1 MAQNVGDIEYI
12 IKADT
17 AQLLRA
23 DKQVSDV
30 TSNMGSNF
38 KRTDKAIEKTG
49 KSFVRAAD
57 DAGSAAK
64 IIERL
69 GNEIAILEEANEGGA
84 KSATVLAAQLSASG
98 DASQRQSE
106 EIGALAGKLY
116 DLRAA
121 IKEAA
126 KASSELDK
134 QASKQASDSARLRSI
149 TQDLSKQIAV
159 LKEEQRNGAR
169 SAAMLSARLQA
180 GSTATAAQRKEIG
193 DLAGKLYD
201 LKSAQDQAS
210 ESSSG
215 LKTGLTA
222 IASAITI
229 SQLVRYGKQFL
240 EVADAMTQ
248 LQARIDRLS
257 PSAEEGR
264 KTFSALANMA
274 SASGTGLAD
283 TEKLWETLTSS
294 LQSVGASNGQILQL
308 TDTLQK
314 IGKIGGSST
323 QEMSNALRQFGQSI
337 ARGKVRAEEF
347 NSIVEQMPELAR
359 QIAAGMG
366 ISMDELS
373 RLMLDGKLS
382 AEDSLNAIIRQTNK
396 VNDQFNK
403 LPRSVEQAT
412 NSMSI
417 SFQMLISEI
426 NDTTNASTTMVS
438 VIDSITAS
446 IERLSGKVPNA
457 IQQIAELRS
466 EAEMYSRRAR
476 TWGWLGFGDW
486 QKENEEK
493 SAKLT
498 ATAWEK
504 SSRTGWEAAQKVAKN
519 SKPIEIKTKLADD
532 KTEVKQRSGEKE
544 NPATQAIL
552 RQKAALDRLNTG
564 YADGSLELAKY
575 DAVVAL
581 GNKASEEQIAQ
592 AEQQAESIWKV
603 HQATKA
609 AAEEERKRTQAG
621 QNFTALQGQASP
633 VAAVDNT
640 YAQQMSQLDEYVR
653 LYPQRIA
660 EAEAVRAGIEE
671 QYRQKR
677 MAAMWE
683 EWQQQSELNSMLG
696 AAVDSLQGGAT
707 NAITGLINGTQS
719 LQESLANIGTTILN
733 SVVGGFVQMGVEW
746 VKSQLMGQAAAASS
760 LASTMAQATAAASAW
775 APAAMSASIATY
787 GSAAAIGQA
796 AYAESMVAAK
806 GLALAGGRRYGGTVS
821 AGNAYRINEDGRS
834 EIFQT
839 AGGQQAFIP
848 NQSGK
853 IIPADKAGG
862 GGGVVQHITFEINTT
877 GGIDDATMA
886 QIVQKMK
893 QVTLFHINDQAS
905 RPGGLIQ
912 PRTKR

>member
-1 MAQNVGDIEYI
+1 MTQNVGDIEYV

-17 AQLLRA
+17 SQLLRA
-23 DKQVSDV
+23 DKEVNDA
-30 TSNMGSNF
+30 TSGMESGF
-38 KRTDKAIEKTG
+38 KRTDKAAEKTG
-49 KSFVRAAD
+49 KAIVRAAD
-57 DAGSAAK
+57 DASDAAK

-84 KSATVLAAQLSASG
+84 KSASIFAAQLAASG
-98 DASQRQSE
+98 DASQKQKE

-121 IKEAA
+121 VKEAA
-126 KASSELDK
+126 KASSELAK
-134 QASKQASDSARLRSI
+134 QSSKQASEADRLRSI
-149 TQDLSKQIAV
+149 TQGLSKQIAV

-180 GSTATAAQRKEIG
+180 GSNATAAQRREIG
-193 DLAGKLYD
+193 ELAGKLYD

-210 ESSSG
+210 RSSSG

-264 KTFSALANMA
+264 KTFSALAEMA
-274 SASGTGLAD
+274 SVSGTSLAD

-294 LQSVGASNGQILQL
+294 LQSAGASNSQVLQL

-323 QEMSNALRQFGQSI
+323 QEMANALRQFGQSI
-337 ARGKVRAEEF
+337 ASGTVRAQEF

-366 ISMDELS
+366 ISMDEL
-373 RLMLDGKLS
+373 RKLMLDGKLS
-382 AEDSLNAIIRQTNK
+382 AEDSLNAIMKQAGK
-396 VNDQFNK
+396 VNDQFTK

-412 NSMSI
+412 NTLSI
-417 SFQMLISEI
+417 SFQTLVSEI
-426 NDTTNASTTMVS
+426 NDTTDASTTMVS
-438 VIDSITAS
+438 VIDSITTA
-446 IERLSGKVPNA
+446 IEKLSGKVPTA
-457 IQQIAELRS
+457 TQQIADLRS
-466 EAEMYSRRAR
+466 EAEMYARRAR

-486 QKENEEK
+486 QKENEGR

-498 ATAWEK
+498 AEAWEK
-504 SSRTGWEAAQKVAKN
+504 SSRAGWDAAQNVAKN
-519 SKPIEIKTKLADD
+519 SKPIKIKTTTESTEKNGSNKAKNKSSADAAA
-532 KTEVKQRSGEKE
+532 E
-544 NPATQAIL
+544 AIS

-564 YADGSLELAKY
+564 YAEGSLELAQY

-581 GNKASEEQIAQ
+581 GNKATTEQIAKAKQQAKAIWQVTTAIKNRAQ
-592 AEQQAESIWKV
+592 AEQAKRFTDQEI
-603 HQATKA
+603 A
-609 AAEEERKRTQAG
+609 ANKTIPDA
-621 QNFTALQGQASP
+621 FTGEAQDP
-633 VAAVDNT
+633 VAQIKLQEQQKLAALEKYQQIGVLS
-640 YAQQMSQLDEYVR
+640 AQQYEDAKTAIQEQAANERINIARTEAQRQVDVVNTMLNGISQGFDGLATI
-653 LYPQRIA
+653 IA
-660 EAEAVRAGIEE
+660 NSKGKNNTAYKALFAISKGFATAQAALNLQLAISNAMASGPFPWN
-671 QYRQKR
+671 
-677 MAAMWE
+677 MAAMA
-683 EWQQQSELNSMLG
+683 Q
-696 AAVDSLQGGAT
+696 V
-707 NAITGLINGTQS
+707 
-719 LQESLANIGTTILN
+719 
-733 SVVGGFVQMGVEW
+733 
-746 VKSQLMGQAAAASS
+746 AAAGGS
-760 LASTMAQATAAASAW
+760 LIS
-775 APAAMSASIATY
+775 SIASVGY
-787 GSAAAIGQA
+787 S
-796 AYAESMVAAK
+796 
-806 GLALAGGRRYGGTVS
+806 GGRRYGGTVS

-877 GGIDDATMA
+877 GGIDDATKA
-886 QIVQKMK
+886 WIVKSMK
-893 QVTLFHINDQAS
+893 QVALFQISDQAN
-905 RPGGLIQ
+905 RPNGMIQ